1 MFDVYRDNRRGLLVL
16 KKGATIPLA
25 ASSATWRKS
34 KKRVVTVSD
43 EINSAV
49 QMQGYYV
56 RKPSEL
62 KKVRIRSDGRA
73 GHPLAANPR
82 DRVSSAK
89 SP

>member
-1 MFDVYRDNRRGLLVL
+1 MFDVYLDNRRGLLVL
-16 KKGATIPLA
+16 KKGAKIPLA

-43 EINSAV
+43 ELNSAV

-56 RKPSEL
+56 RKPGEL
-62 KKVRIRSDGRA
+62 KKVRTRSDGRT
-73 GHPLAANPR
+73 GHPLAASLR

-89 SP
+89 NP